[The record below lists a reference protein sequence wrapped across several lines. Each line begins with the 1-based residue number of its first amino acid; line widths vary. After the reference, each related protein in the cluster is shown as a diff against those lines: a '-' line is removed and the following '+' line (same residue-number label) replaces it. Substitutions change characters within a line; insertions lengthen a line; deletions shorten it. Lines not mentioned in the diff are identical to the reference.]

1 LSRRWMY
8 APIST
13 FSLTVSPGNS
23 AFDCGTCETPI
34 ARMRDGCSPQSDC
47 PFSCT
52 SPFRGW
58 SSPLTARST
67 VDLPA
72 PFGPTMQQTDPSGT
86 SSSTPWSTS
95 PPP

>member
-1 LSRRWMY
+1 MY

-13 FSLTVSPGNS
+13 FSLTVRPGNS
-23 AFDCGTCETPI
+23 AFDWGTCEMPI
-34 ARMRDGCSPQSDC
+34 ERMRDGCKPAIEWPS
-47 PFSCT
+47 SCT
-52 SPFRGW
+52 SPLRGW
-58 SSPLTARST
+58 RRPLTARST

-72 PFGPTMQQTDPSGT
+72 PFGPTMQHTEPSGT